1 MNCLDK
7 ILKRRGISKRQFARM
22 LQQDESNVYRYFR
35 EGYDPRLSTLKKWST
50 ALKMKLRD
58 LVEELRK

>member
-1 MNCLDK
+1 VNCLDK